1 LVYDVQPRD
10 YGLLSQSDVVFEWG
24 LLTSTA
30 VIDPSERLPTIFI
43 DEKAM
48 LKTLKRR
55 GVIDANE
62 LEHGE

>member
-1 LVYDVQPRD
+1 MVAITERCGVRV
-10 YGLLSQSDVVFEWG
+10 GT
-24 LLTSTA
+24 LTSTA

-62 LEHGE
+62 LEPGE